1 MSFFRKAQ
9 PAVGLDIGSSLI
21 KVVELKKGKGLT
33 LSNFGIKPLLP
44 EAIVEGEIMDR
55 DLVIETIRELWED
68 TGLKTRHVVTS
79 VSGRAVI
86 TKQITMD
93 KMSEQEARDAIK
105 WEAEQHVPFDIDE
118 VYLDL
123 QLIDDQSSDRQMSVL
138 LVAAKRDMINTR
150 VDLIREAG
158 LVPVIIDLDN
168 FGMINAYEQ
177 NYGISPETIAL
188 IDVGSEV
195 SNLIVVR
202 DGQFNFQKEIFVAG
216 KTFTE
221 AIQRNLNQTYEASLA
236 LLGGE
241 PVEDVSPDEV
251 QPIIES
257 VVEDLANSIDRSFS
271 FVRTASADGVDRII
285 LSGGNARIIGLAD
298 YLGQHHGVP
307 VEIANPLKSIDYDV
321 EIFRGEDPEKIS
333 PLLMVGIG
341 LAIRKPGK

>member
-1 MSFFRKAQ
+1 MFFKKVT
-9 PAVGLDIGSSLI
+9 PAVGLDIGSHLI
-21 KVVELKKGKGLT
+21 KVVELKKSGKGYSLE
-33 LSNFGIKPLLP
+33 NFGVKPLLP

-55 DLVIETIRELWED
+55 DLVIETIRELWEE
-68 TGLKTRHVVTS
+68 TGLKTKHVVTS

-86 TKQITMD
+86 MKPITMD
-93 KMSEQEARDAIK
+93 KMKEEEAREAIR

-123 QLIDDQSSDRQMSVL
+123 QIIDDQSSDRQMSVL

-168 FGMINAYEQ
+168 FAMMNSYEE

-195 SNLIVVR
+195 SNLIVIR
-202 DGQFNFQKEIFVAG
+202 EGHPIFQKEIFVAG

-221 AIQRNLNQTYEASLA
+221 AIQRNLNQTYETSIA
-236 LLGGE
+236 LLKGE
-241 PVEDVSPDEV
+241 PVDDVSPDEL
-251 QPIIES
+251 QPILES

-271 FVRTASADGVDRII
+271 FVRTASADGVDRIV
-285 LSGGNARIIGLAD
+285 LSGGNARIVGLAD

-307 VEIANPLKSIDYDV
+307 VEIANPLKTVDYDID
-321 EIFRGEDPEKIS
+321 IFRGEDPEQIA

-341 LAIRKPGK
+341 LALRKPGK